1 MTNKIFNTENGT
13 AIELS
18 ELDLHNISRIYW
30 HGIYRDNIDAFLDAY
45 AANPY
50 SFTDDEKD
58 DIAELIANNIF
69 QLIET
74 SENEVACDVITSYE
88 KSFASR
94 SDN

>member
-30 HGIYRDNIDAFLDAY
+30 LGIYRDNIDAFLDAY

-50 SFTDDEKD
+50 SFTDAEKD
-58 DIAELIANNIF
+58 DIAELIANYIF

-88 KSFASR
+88 KTFASR

>member
-30 HGIYRDNIDAFLDAY
+30 DNIDAFLDAY

-88 KSFASR
+88 KTFASR